1 MAQQD
6 NSSTM
11 QMNAEQPADAGMATE
26 KDGFKQANAEM
37 MSEMGGVPMTGN
49 ADVDFAS
56 LMIPHHRGAAAMA
69 KVELSFGKDQQIRK
83 VAEDIIAKQGEEISF
98 LQNWLQA
105 NAGASSK
112 DAKAGEAE
120 AFKAA
125 NAGMMSE
132 MDAIPLSGNADV
144 DLARLMIPHHRGAA
158 AMAKVELEYGKDPV
172 IRKVAEEII
181 AMQGEE
187 ISFLETWLKANSQ

>member
-1 MAQQD
+1 MRVSILGAITGIALFASASAMAQQD

-11 QMNAEQPADAGMATE
+11 QMNAEQPADAGTATE
-26 KDGFKQANAEM
+26 KDGFKQANAGM
-37 MSEMGGVPMTGN
+37 MSEMGAVPMTGN

-69 KVELSFGKDQQIRK
+69 KVELAFGKDQQIRK

-132 MDAIPLSGNADV
+132 MDAIPLNGNADV

-158 AMAKVELEYGKDPV
+158 AMAKVELE
-172 IRKVAEEII
+172 ASFEI
-181 AMQGEE
+181 
-187 ISFLETWLKANSQ
+187 